1 MRVTSKHLTNEHEGK
16 TRGGSD
22 CPDECGMVGIAPWC
36 LKISTELP
44 PEASKSSTERRI
56 RRRLFLRPG
65 FVVWKGVN
73 EFMEASNTGT
83 SGIKEDFSEVF
94 ESQFSN
100 IYNYVYARI
109 LHRERTED
117 LVSEIFIKAMKHYD
131 SYNPSIASERTW
143 LTNIA
148 RNTLIDEYR
157 KSSKAQVF
165 SLDAETEYVEPSE
178 EDTYPIMQNPVNA
191 EAQAILSK
199 LNDSERELIAMI
211 YFQNLSNPE
220 IGEILG
226 INAKAVSERHRRL
239 LAKCRKLEAGKSLSD
254 FL

>member
-1 MRVTSKHLTNEHEGK
+1 MKALGANRDK
-16 TRGGSD
+16 
-22 CPDECGMVGIAPWC
+22 PDFAEVY
-36 LKISTELP
+36 
-44 PEASKSSTERRI
+44 EREYSY
-56 RRRLFLRPG
+56 
-65 FVVWKGVN
+65 V
-73 EFMEASNTGT
+73 
-83 SGIKEDFSEVF
+83 
-94 ESQFSN
+94 
-100 IYNYVYARI
+100 YNYIYMQVM
-109 LHRERTED
+109 HRENTED